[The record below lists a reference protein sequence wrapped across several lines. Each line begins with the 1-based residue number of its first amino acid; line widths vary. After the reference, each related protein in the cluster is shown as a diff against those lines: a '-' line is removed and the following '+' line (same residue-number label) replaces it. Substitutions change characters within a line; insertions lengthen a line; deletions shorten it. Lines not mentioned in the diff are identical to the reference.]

1 MRRALLALLL
11 AQVNHPV
18 PVSEIVDVLW
28 GEGAPD
34 SAVNVVRRHVGVLRR
49 LLDAST
55 ADANTTALVRGS
67 GGYRLQLDTAQLDLL
82 QFKTLRTQAQRHRE
96 AGDLAAGVDLLLDA
110 IGLWRGPVASG
121 IPAHIRAHPMFVRID
136 REYLAAV
143 KDAAAA
149 AIESGPDRVDRTL
162 LMLRRAAAAHPLDE
176 SLHARLITALAVTGH
191 HTEARHAY
199 EVVSS
204 RLREELGLDP
214 GPELMRTGRNLTS
227 AATGP
232 GRRAVAEAFRTSLPD
247 KLDNPASAAVKPEP
261 DVLRVE
267 KPDTADMGTAW
278 TRPAQLPPDL
288 GVFSGRHTELALAHA
303 LLPADDTAAPP
314 VVIGAISGMAGI
326 GKTTLAVHWAHKVAP
341 RYPDGQLYTDLR
353 GFDPGGGTASPA
365 QVLRAFLDALGV
377 PQHRIPVSV
386 DAQAALYRSLLAGK
400 RVLVV
405 LDNARDT
412 EQVRQLLPGAAGCLT
427 VVTSRNYLSGLVAEG
442 ARPLAL
448 GVLDAAESHDFLA
461 RRLGEDRLAA
471 EPRSVED
478 IVALCGGLPL
488 ALAIV
493 SARTAVHP
501 EWNLAAIATELREGD
516 SHLTVLSAGDPA
528 TDIQT
533 VFSWSYRVLTDT
545 AARLFRLL
553 ALHPGPDVSVAA
565 AACLLGVDRA
575 RARPVLSELTTA
587 HLLTERFPGR
597 FVCHDLLRVYA
608 GELLGEQD
616 DTAST
621 AAARQRLLEHLL
633 HSAHRAD
640 ALLAPHRERITLAPP
655 AAGADPVAFT
665 GREEAAN
672 WLETERAV
680 ILAAVRDD
688 GAQTHCAS
696 LCWRLATTVELH
708 LDRHGRWQ
716 EQLALQSAALEAAE
730 RAADLSGRAH
740 AHRALGF
747 VHGRLEN
754 PAEAVRHLESA
765 LEVFAV
771 AGDPAGR
778 ARTHRYLAFQA
789 NKADRHD
796 EALTHYA
803 AAHAFYREAGHL
815 VGQAQVFNE
824 VGWTHIL
831 RGDHAQA
838 LLDCR
843 QAIDLHQHLDDQNGE
858 AAAWDSLGY
867 AHHHLGRH
875 REAIGCYQHALSL
888 YRRLHDTYLEADTLV
903 HIGDSFEARGDLAQA
918 DASWRQALE
927 ILENIAHPDAETLRK
942 RLVQNASC

>member
-28 GEGAPD
+28 GEDAPD
-34 SAVNVVRRHVGVLRR
+34 SAVNVVHRHVGVLRR
-49 LLDAST
+49 LLDASK

-67 GGYRLQLDTAQLDLL
+67 GGYRLELGTAQLDLL
-82 QFKTLRTQAQRHRE
+82 QFKALRAQARRHRE
-96 AGDLAAGVDLLLDA
+96 AGDRAAGVDLLLDA

-121 IPAHIRAHPMFVRID
+121 IPAHIRAHPLFARID
-136 REYLAAV
+136 REYLEAV

-162 LMLRRAAAAHPLDE
+162 LVLRQAAAAHPLDE
-176 SLHARLITALAVTGH
+176 SLHARLIMALAVTGH
-191 HTEARHAY
+191 QTEARHAY
-199 EVVSS
+199 EAVSG

-214 GPELMRTGRNLTS
+214 GPELMQTGRNLTS

-232 GRRAVAEAFRTSLPD
+232 GRRAVPEAFRASLPD
-247 KLDNPASAAVKPEP
+247 NPAAAAVKP
-261 DVLRVE
+261 DVLGVE
-267 KPDTADMGTAW
+267 TPDTADTGTSW

-303 LLPADDTAAPP
+303 VLPADDTAAPP
-314 VVIGAISGMAGI
+314 VVITTISGMAGV
-326 GKTTLAVHWAHKVAP
+326 GKTTLAVHWAHKVAH

-412 EQVRQLLPGAAGCLT
+412 EHVRLLLPGAAGCLA

-448 GVLDAAESHDFLA
+448 GVLDADESHGFLA

-471 EPRSVED
+471 EPQSVED

-516 SHLTVLSAGDPA
+516 SHLTALSAGDPA

-533 VFSWSYRVLTDT
+533 VFSWSYRVLTDM

-553 ALHPGPDVSVAA
+553 ALHPGPDVSAAA

-587 HLLTERFPGR
+587 HLVTERFPGR

-616 DTAST
+616 DAAEQT
-621 AAARQRLLEHLL
+621 AARQRLLEHLL

-640 ALLAPHRERITLAPP
+640 GLLAPHRERITLAPP
-655 AAGADPVAFT
+655 VAGADPVAFT

-696 LCWRLATTVELH
+696 QCWQLAITVELH

-716 EQLALQSAALEAAE
+716 EQLALQSAALDAAQK
-730 RAADLSGRAH
+730 AADLSGRAH

-765 LEVFAV
+765 LEVFAA

-789 NKADRHD
+789 NKGDRHD

-803 AAHAFYREAGHL
+803 AAHALYRKAGHV
-815 VGQAQVFNE
+815 VGQAQVSNE

-838 LLDCR
+838 LLDC
-843 QAIDLHQHLDDQNGE
+843 QEAIGLHQHLDDQNGE

-875 REAIGCYQHALSL
+875 REAIGCYQRALLL

-903 HIGDSFEARGDLAQA
+903 HIGDSLEALGDMARA

-927 ILENIAHPDAETLRK
+927 ILENIAHPEAETLRK
-942 RLVQNASC
+942 RLIQNPG